1 MTTLRF
7 DPRLNLIVLNVDLR
21 YQVRHTIRMALD
33 TASTFSALAPDAA
46 TRLGF
51 DLSQVKSRQ
60 TIATASQTLTVPQV
74 TVPAVT
80 LGTET
85 IGDLLFLIMPL
96 PLPLGVKGLLGLN
109 FMRHFKVALD
119 FEQGILS
126 IEHLPQLH

>member
-7 DPRLNLIVLNVDLR
+7 NPRLNLIVLNVGLK
-21 YQVRHTIRMALD
+21 YQVRHTVRMALD

-46 TRLGF
+46 TRIGF
-51 DLSQVKSRQ
+51 DLSQAEGQQ
-60 TIATASQTLTVPQV
+60 TIATASQTLTVPQI

-85 IGDLLFLIMPL
+85 IRDLLFLVMPL

-109 FMRHFKVALD
+109 FMRYFKVALD
-119 FEQGILS
+119 FEQGLLS
-126 IEHLPQLH
+126 LERLSHPR